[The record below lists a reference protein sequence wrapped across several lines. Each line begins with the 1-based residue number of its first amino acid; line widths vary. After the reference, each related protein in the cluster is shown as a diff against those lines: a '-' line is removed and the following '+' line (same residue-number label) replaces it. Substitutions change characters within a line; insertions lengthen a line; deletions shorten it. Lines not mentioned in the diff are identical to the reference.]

1 MRAIKASLA
10 VIGMSAVLA
19 GGAIAGAGMADA
31 ATAAKAAGHCKGGYP
46 PGQCKVKLDHDHAH
60 RGEKIGFEGDGYKS
74 NEQAEG
80 DVHST
85 VVRVGTYASNAA
97 GVVTGSFIVP
107 TNISLGSH
115 TFILTGATSGTVET
129 ATFVVTASPAASA
142 DPASSGL
149 AFTGTNVAELVG
161 SGAALVLAGGALLVV
176 ARRRKHVDAA
186 A

>member
-10 VIGMSAVLA
+10 VISMSAVLA
-19 GGAIAGAGMADA
+19 GGAIAGAGIADA
-31 ATAAKAAGHCKGGYP
+31 ATTAKPVKHCKGGYP
-46 PGQCKVKLDHDHAH
+46 PASCKVKLDHDHAH
-60 RGEKIGFEGDGYKS
+60 RGEKIGFEGDGYLGG
-74 NEQAEG
+74 EQSDG

-85 VVRVGTYASNAA
+85 PVRVGTYAANAA

-107 TNISLGSH
+107 ANISLGSH
-115 TFILTGATSGTVET
+115 TFVLTGTASGTVET

-142 DPASSGL
+142 SPTTSGL

-161 SGAALVLAGGALLVV
+161 SGAALVLAGGALIVV
-176 ARRRKHVDAA
+176 TRRRKHANAA